1 MNISPDAIAAAVG
14 LVASFV
20 VALWAFSLRD
30 FSRSRLE
37 EACTAR
43 GRADRFGVI
52 IKQYGDALLA
62 LEWLLLAL
70 VSATAVAMF
79 RWLQSDD
86 VDNLV
91 EAWGGI
97 AVHAAGSIIVGG
109 FLIVVLP
116 WSIARVSGEPI
127 LAATWPVIAV
137 WKGLMRPFLAMAN
150 KIDTYAH
157 RLTGLE
163 EPGTSDEDEFS
174 EELRTV
180 VDEGQREGIIEHGA
194 GTIIRRVIEL
204 QESDVSAIMTQR
216 TDMVTIPAAAT
227 LDEARLTFLDCGHSR
242 VPVIGE
248 TADDVVGILYAKDL
262 LQHLKDDPPPPDL
275 RTLVREP
282 LYVPET
288 SGIDKL
294 LETMKRERVHFA
306 LAIDEYGN
314 VAGLVTME
322 DILEEIVGEIGDE
335 YDKAEETGIYPVKPG
350 VVELESWVRV
360 DDLNEQFEYD
370 LPDDEDFTTIGGFVL
385 SQLGR
390 IPKPGDSVTWEQ
402 LRLTVLSGDK
412 RKIDR
417 LRVETDPSLPP
428 QVADDA

>member
-1 MNISPDAIAAAVG
+1 MAGSF
-14 LVASFV
+14 LVA
-20 VALWAFSLRD
+20 LGAFSLRD

-37 EACTAR
+37 EACAGR
-43 GRADRFGVI
+43 GRPHRFGVI
-52 IKQYGDALLA
+52 IREYGDALLA

-79 RWLQSDD
+79 HWLKSGD
-86 VDNLV
+86 VEDLFD
-91 EAWGGI
+91 AWGGV
-97 AVHAAGSIIVGG
+97 AVNAVLFMAAGG
-109 FLIVVLP
+109 FLVVVLP
-116 WSIARVSGEPI
+116 WCIARVAGEKI
-127 LAATWPVIAV
+127 LAAAWPAMAV

-150 KIDTYAH
+150 KLDTYAH

-163 EPGTSDEDEFS
+163 EPGTSEESEFS

-216 TDMVTIPAAAT
+216 TDMVTIPATAS
-227 LDEARLTFLDCGHSR
+227 LDEARLTFLECGHSR
-242 VPVIGE
+242 IPVIGE
-248 TADDVVGILYAKDL
+248 TADDVVGVLYAKDL
-262 LQHLKDDPPPPDL
+262 LQHLKDDPPPSGL
-275 RTLVREP
+275 RSLVREP

-294 LETMKRERVHFA
+294 LETMKRDRVHFA

-335 YDKAEETGIYPVKPG
+335 YDTAEESGIYPVKPG

-360 DDLNEQFEYD
+360 DDLNEQFDYE
-370 LPDDEDFTTIGGFVL
+370 LPDDEDFATIGGFVL
-385 SQLGR
+385 SRMGR
-390 IPKPGDSVTWEQ
+390 IPKPGDNITWEQ

-412 RKIDR
+412 RRIER
-417 LRVETDPSLPP
+417 LRVEADPSLAPK
-428 QVADDA
+428 AAEED